1 MSRPGSRCNNAALG
15 STAMKNGLIEFWS
28 KQLRE
33 IEDGINALE
42 NCGMDKYLLKKTSIE
57 LKLLA
62 HRIGFETV
70 NENFFASLSSEE
82 INQAIN
88 WQRPKAR
95 TREISALWLQSS
107 IQAKRKLLTQLN
119 EAMQFV
125 ATGGKLE
132 SWLRTQK
139 EIKKLKD
146 TSV

>member
-1 MSRPGSRCNNAALG
+1 MN
-15 STAMKNGLIEFWS
+15 NGLIEFWS
-28 KQLRE
+28 EQLRE
-33 IEDGINALE
+33 IEDGINELE
-42 NCGMDKYLLKKTSIE
+42 KRGKDKYFLKKTSIE

-62 HRIGFETV
+62 HRIGFKAV

-107 IQAKRKLLTQLN
+107 IQARRKLLTQLN